1 MLLLQT
7 EFLAGDLLSSS
18 RDLKIKNILKLQ
30 KYLISSLNTLQ
41 IRERILKTFRLLL
54 YNVSSSV
61 SMSVLTGLTMM
72 MVVVVVDVL
81 KVLIIIPKEESII
94 NLAHHTILTF
104 SIVEWRSRQGVSR
117 WSQPHIKWLPAQV
130 WSSLPWACWAN
141 AARTSN
147 QRTRFRSRFL
157 QNSRQLK
164 VEIS

>member
-61 SMSVLTGLTMM
+61 SMSVLVGLTM
-72 MVVVVVDVL
+72 MVVVVVVVVVL

-104 SIVEWRSRQGVSR
+104 SIVEWRSR
-117 WSQPHIKWLPAQV
+117 
-130 WSSLPWACWAN
+130 
-141 AARTSN
+141 
-147 QRTRFRSRFL
+147 
-157 QNSRQLK
+157 
-164 VEIS
+164 

>member
-18 RDLKIKNILKLQ
+18 RELKIKNILKLQ
-30 KYLISSLNTLQ
+30 KSLISSLNTLQ
-41 IRERILKTFRLLL
+41 IRERSLKTFRLLS

-61 SMSVLTGLTMM
+61 SMSVLAMAGGTM
-72 MVVVVVDVL
+72 MVVVVLVL

-94 NLAHHTILTF
+94 NLSHHTILQF

-117 WSQPHIKWLPAQV
+117 WSQPHTKWLPAQV
-130 WSSLPWACWAN
+130 WCSLPRACWAN

-147 QRTRFRSRFL
+147 QRPRFRSRFL

>member
-1 MLLLQT
+1 M
-7 EFLAGDLLSSS
+7 SSS

-61 SMSVLTGLTMM
+61 SMSVLVGLTM

-104 SIVEWRSRQGVSR
+104 SIVE
-117 WSQPHIKWLPAQV
+117 
-130 WSSLPWACWAN
+130 
-141 AARTSN
+141 
-147 QRTRFRSRFL
+147 
-157 QNSRQLK
+157 
-164 VEIS
+164 